1 MGTNSILTKVLAIAL
16 VAFGLAYACLW
27 WSFQR
32 FYANFGVSPQD
43 VGLSPSGSSTDLP
56 APPFSWAYGC

>member
-1 MGTNSILTKVLAIAL
+1 MTKVLAIAV

-32 FYANFGVSPQD
+32 FYAPFGVSPQD
-43 VGLSPSGSSTDLP
+43 VGLSPSGNASDLP
-56 APPFSWAYGC
+56 GAALERGDHAR